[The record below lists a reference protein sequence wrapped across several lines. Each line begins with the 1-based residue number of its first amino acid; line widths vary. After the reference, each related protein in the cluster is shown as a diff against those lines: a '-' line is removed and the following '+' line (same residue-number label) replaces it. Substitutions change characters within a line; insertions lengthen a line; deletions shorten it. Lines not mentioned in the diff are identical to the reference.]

1 MSVLHFLR
9 VKLIHR
15 GEKKITKKNTPFP
28 IFYSLNLKISI
39 NPNNET
45 EMVVDPRVT
54 MTTKCKYFERKF
66 TWRNAP
72 IIYAQIHGTGI
83 TIEGLRE
90 VGEEGLKKGASHN
103 AFDRMICGRCFIK
116 VCTFSPLRG
125 IMIENK
131 NDKYTLLCLK
141 KEEKRKKE
149 RNLSNELS
157 ISIRT
162 RRQTSVSPR
171 KIFKR
176 IIEMIIILGG
186 SFYL

>member
-1 MSVLHFLR
+1 
-9 VKLIHR
+9 
-15 GEKKITKKNTPFP
+15 
-28 IFYSLNLKISI
+28 
-39 NPNNET
+39 
-45 EMVVDPRVT
+45 MVVDPRVT

-90 VGEEGLKKGASHN
+90 GGEEGLKKGASHN

-131 NDKYTLLCLK
+131 NDKYTLLRLK
-141 KEEKRKKE
+141 KEEKRKRE

-157 ISIRT
+157 ISNFERA
-162 RRQTSVSPR
+162 VKHPSPLV
-171 KIFKR
+171 KYSN
-176 IIEMIIILGG
+176 G
-186 SFYL
+186 

>member
-1 MSVLHFLR
+1 M
-9 VKLIHR
+9 
-15 GEKKITKKNTPFP
+15 
-28 IFYSLNLKISI
+28 
-39 NPNNET
+39 
-45 EMVVDPRVT
+45 VDPRVT

-66 TWRNAP
+66 TWRNVP

-90 VGEEGLKKGASHN
+90 GGEEGLKKGASHN

-141 KEEKRKKE
+141 KEERKKE
-149 RNLSNELS
+149 REKPLERIIYLEF
-157 ISIRT
+157 RT